1 MTNVSKGDKVLL
13 SFSYC
18 EECAACKSGHP
29 SYCHTFNDRN
39 FGGKR
44 HNGTAAASIAAGKD
58 GQEKIPLHSTFFGQS
73 SFARNALVHRTSLVK
88 VPPETDLALFAPL
101 GCGIQTGAG
110 AIINTLDSKPGSA
123 VAVFGVGSVGLSAV
137 MAAAKIRKA
146 RTVIAIDRHT
156 SRLELAKRLG
166 ATHAILAAPGTNV
179 AAEILKI
186 CPPLGVD
193 SALDTTGVPAVI
205 ETMISALTAKGRS
218 ASVGAPGPGVRVSI
232 EIMDHLVLGRSYMG
246 CVEGDSVPSE
256 VRISIPQSFAL
267 LLTSTSATQFVP
279 YLIERHAKGELP
291 LEEFITYYPLSEYKK
306 AFDDSLDG
314 TTVKAVLKWE

>member
-44 HNGTAAASIAAGKD
+44 SNGTAAASIISTGKED
-58 GQEKIPLHSTFFGQS
+58 SKRIPLHSTFFGQS
-73 SFARNALVHRTSLVK
+73 SFARHALVHRTSLVK
-88 VPPETDLALFAPL
+88 VPPETDLALLAPL

-110 AIINTLDSKPGSA
+110 AIINTLDSKPGSS

-146 RTVIAIDRHT
+146 STVIAIDRHE

-166 ATHAILAAPGTNV
+166 ATHAILATPGTDV
-179 AAEILKI
+179 AAEIRKI

-193 SALDTTGVPAVI
+193 SALDTTGVPAVV
-205 ETMISALTAKGRS
+205 ETMISALTSKGRS

-232 EIMDHLVLGRSYMG
+232 EIMDHLVWGKSYMG

-256 VRISIPQSFAL
+256 VRIPFLACYINCC
-267 LLTSTSATQFVP
+267 
-279 YLIERHAKGELP
+279 
-291 LEEFITYYPLSEYKK
+291 
-306 AFDDSLDG
+306 
-314 TTVKAVLKWE
+314 